1 MKHPRCSRAIPLAL
15 LMLAGCV
22 SYGGPPEMISLG
34 TQTFDASRDRAV
46 IELGGGLTEA
56 VALRPVD
63 ADAHCL
69 RASAQLSNGDMW
81 DMFIGDRGNVGQG
94 ETRWIAVPRPWQNPL
109 LRVNEVQVVCYS
121 AGGSGPVTMEVLAS
135 ELAPATGV
143 SRLAAARN

>member
-1 MKHPRCSRAIPLAL
+1 
-15 LMLAGCV
+15 
-22 SYGGPPEMISLG
+22 
-34 TQTFDASRDRAV
+34 V